1 MHEYHLVIYYRV
13 IYYAYPLQGGR
24 HENLLSIDIYKIKLA
39 GLKTR
44 TNRPYPLLQGEIFHW
59 NVSDIIISRA
69 GGSLQPGEEPAGG
82 KWIAAQPRI
91 VKMSRCMAE
100 AKMQQQGRFCLEKS
114 LSHWQKQSKV
124 CENK

>member
-1 MHEYHLVIYYRV
+1 MHEYQLVIYYRV

-69 GGSLQPGEEPAGG
+69 GGSLQPGEEPAG
-82 KWIAAQPRI
+82 R
-91 VKMSRCMAE
+91 KMDCSTAE
-100 AKMQQQGRFCLEKS
+100 DCKNVSVHG
-114 LSHWQKQSKV
+114 
-124 CENK
+124 

>member
-1 MHEYHLVIYYRV
+1 MHEYQLVICYRV

-69 GGSLQPGEEPAGG
+69 GGSLQPGGGTSGEENGL
-82 KWIAAQPRI
+82 QH
-91 VKMSRCMAE
+91 SR
-100 AKMQQQGRFCLEKS
+100 GL
-114 LSHWQKQSKV
+114 
-124 CENK
+124 